1 MLTYQVVIKFQHLHV
16 EQLWIFVGKRKK
28 EEGCCLLGVFN
39 ISLSLL
45 GNHAM
50 RIEIDYIW
58 NLGTEMIKLKFR
70 ELK

>member
-1 MLTYQVVIKFQHLHV
+1 MNICWK
-16 EQLWIFVGKRKK
+16 KKKKKKKK

-50 RIEIDYIW
+50 RIEIDYI
-58 NLGTEMIKLKFR
+58 
-70 ELK
+70 